1 MDNDQNRNSKDSA
14 FNKRKSLGKRVS
26 FAHNASVKYISNPSK
41 QSSSRENIR
50 KKQKQDNSEWTWNND
65 ISISNPNSDYQENN
79 TDTGNNL
86 FQIPELSSAAPKNF
100 ENFELGLDL
109 DGTSISHENLNE
121 DESFLAESSGLTF
134 DQDESFEE
142 QISIA
147 RDESLDSSFNSSIYS
162 ESIHHDETSTLENES
177 EGTTKLDQSKDIS
190 LISTPHDSNE
200 NEDSDGF
207 SSEISDSENMDMT
220 GVIIDENFNSIPEP
234 DSDPEM
240 DDAMEFTD
248 VFTESIIPE
257 LHQDISNNSIVQAS
271 PQNIASPEQVEN
283 TFKSSLLMEIMS
295 SNLPADDSENT
306 DENTTNPNKQ
316 NDEDVDPNSQIE
328 NIIKEEAEFHIENTT
343 QNNKADFINTI
354 DQNNILQTNFDEFIN
369 DFNPENDSDVS
380 DMAIT
385 MVIDQHE
392 QSQSFSSI
400 SVSDTINDAPKDT
413 VLESAEEISKDELQS
428 LGYEDSFNI
437 ASEIV
442 EQMLIPVEPIK
453 EASEPISL
461 TWEQFSEL
469 TFLNQDD
476 NINFD
481 ISEASKNI
489 DNTLQKYTQIPE
501 FISKSQRFAEIVSSD
516 FFSKEIAEPIIPF
529 YEKHIQSMSDS
540 IQTSHE
546 IWENSKDLF
555 SKNNPSF
562 LSKYNIEDDEQK
574 ELLKHDVLNTFE
586 SVKNNLKNK
595 IFKEELARSTELTG
609 NFDNITN
616 NLEKDTQNLNNIKF
630 KLIQNINS
638 RKLMIS
644 NLKNQLEA
652 SKNIK
657 IAKINE
663 IEGKINQTASEIIQL
678 NEKSQELAASKHSLI
693 QKKNMLTRMLESSR
707 ETQLK
712 YQEEIIRHQEMN
724 SNIKVTSEKE
734 VFDIHNHVSLLCKLN
749 CVKIVHATSKRLT
762 VIYNDIAQISLTLD
776 PNDNITE
783 SLPDSNNMVNIVGL
797 YQISVD
803 FIDTFVE
810 KTLYNISSCFE
821 KSNLGITNLMN
832 YIKETA
838 IENSKQYEI
847 GETFRRCIYLLHSF
861 SALISD
867 MVSVSSVANSRIE
880 FDSENH
886 LPLILYFEVINQST
900 KAKIE
905 AKLSSKFPPTVSFNS
920 SNVSWE
926 KMNNLPPNIKNAI
939 VTQGSMSCCA
949 FETNNS
955 IEYEKNEKRYYG
967 SLKHCG
973 NTCVFSPLITTVQY
987 SSNSDVD
994 DDVED
999 VLYNP
1004 NSMLELK
1011 REYGSVPDNFF
1022 ARFSQ
1027 SILQILGTQTLGKG
1041 NVPLTPGGNKV
1052 QTPKRLAKG
1061 GNRQNPNVLSSSKK
1075 AKGGSSNITVYTV
1088 PETPPLLSL
1097 VKTIQSCMNAN

>member
-109 DGTSISHENLNE
+109 DGTSIIHENLNE

-306 DENTTNPNKQ
+306 DQNTTNPNKQ

-586 SVKNNLKNK
+586 S
-595 IFKEELARSTELTG
+595 
-609 NFDNITN
+609 
-616 NLEKDTQNLNNIKF
+616 
-630 KLIQNINS
+630 
-638 RKLMIS
+638 
-644 NLKNQLEA
+644 
-652 SKNIK
+652 
-657 IAKINE
+657 
-663 IEGKINQTASEIIQL
+663 
-678 NEKSQELAASKHSLI
+678 
-693 QKKNMLTRMLESSR
+693 
-707 ETQLK
+707 
-712 YQEEIIRHQEMN
+712 EIIRHQEMN

-810 KTLYNISSCFE
+810 KTLYNVSSCFE